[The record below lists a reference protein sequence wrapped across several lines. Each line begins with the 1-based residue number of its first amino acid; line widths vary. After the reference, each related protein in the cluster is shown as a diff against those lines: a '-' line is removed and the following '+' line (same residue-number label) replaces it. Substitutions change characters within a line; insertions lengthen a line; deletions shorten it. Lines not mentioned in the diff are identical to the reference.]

1 MWERG
6 VCVGEG
12 SEEGREK
19 ALCLLV
25 GLVYA
30 LWRETHA
37 RGVRAVRVSE
47 RDKNGRCD
55 KKRNGGGGG
64 ALTNREECEECDARG
79 DLCEWAEWRRARGLL
94 TSAHARLVR
103 QMRRGVTNAA
113 RVTNAAAVW
122 QMRHEASHEGL
133 AGREETGRDGK
144 RHRERACVSA

>member
-6 VCVGEG
+6 VKRGEKRRCVCWLVWFMRFGGKHTREG
-12 SEEGREK
+12 CVRCVCQK
-19 ALCLLV
+19 
-25 GLVYA
+25 
-30 LWRETHA
+30 ETKMA
-37 RGVRAVRVSE
+37 AATRKE
-47 RDKNGRCD
+47 T
-55 KKRNGGGGG
+55 GGGGH
-64 ALTNREECEECDARG
+64 REECEECDARG